1 MTRLLRCC
9 AAHMGLGPY
18 DLLSLAEARDKAH
31 ELRRQLK
38 IQKLDPWEARKAEVQ
53 AARASSLR
61 NITFKEAAQRYIDER
76 ADVWRGNASR
86 EQWLQSLTKY
96 AFALIGDISVGSIGK
111 AEVVA
116 VLDAA
121 KAAPETR
128 QRLKHRLARILD
140 FAHAHGWRETSEN
153 PATNRHLLA
162 PRKNG
167 NHFDAMPYER
177 VPPFTAR

>member
-1 MTRLLRCC
+1 VGVASSNASAVTANLSFMTRLLRCY

-61 NITFKEAAQRYIDER
+61 NIAFKEASQRYIDER

-140 FAHAHGWRETSEN
+140 
-153 PATNRHLLA
+153 
-162 PRKNG
+162 
-167 NHFDAMPYER
+167 
-177 VPPFTAR
+177 